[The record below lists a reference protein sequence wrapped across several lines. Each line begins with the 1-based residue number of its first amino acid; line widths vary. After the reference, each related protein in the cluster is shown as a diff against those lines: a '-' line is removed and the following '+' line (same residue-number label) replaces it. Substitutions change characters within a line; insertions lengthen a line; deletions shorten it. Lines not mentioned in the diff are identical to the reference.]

1 MTGAYEIGGELLS
14 FVVGRVFNGDEAGV
28 PVVRAVYR
36 LVARELLA
44 AVSYAT
50 AAPASLRD
58 VLAERIHQIAAGYQ
72 PENDD
77 ELADAALAMAAVCY
91 AEEAHCR
98 VNDPERPMRLT
109 WIIPEHW
116 PWNEEDWKPSGGAR
130 RNLVKA
136 AALLLA
142 EIDRLD
148 RLFDNQEQEVNSRPL
163 TSSVQTQRASGR
175 SADNGA
181 LLTSLERTLA
191 GYMVGHDQSDQPKGG
206 YSEGFVHGF
215 GKCVAAVRR
224 LVVGKEAGHD

>member
-1 MTGAYEIGGELLS
+1 MDRMHSMTSAYEIGGELLA

-109 WIIPEHW
+109 WIIPEYW

-148 RLFDNQEQEVNSRPL
+148 RIFSNQVQE
-163 TSSVQTQRASGR
+163 
-175 SADNGA
+175 
-181 LLTSLERTLA
+181 
-191 GYMVGHDQSDQPKGG
+191 
-206 YSEGFVHGF
+206 
-215 GKCVAAVRR
+215 AAR
-224 LVVGKEAGHD
+224 G